1 MIPTGMGILLL
12 LEDAARR
19 TERIT
24 TDFYKREATLG
35 HHNFFQYSFTCLAYK
50 HKSGGRIGVEE

>member
-1 MIPTGMGILLL
+1 MGILLL